1 MKEKGKGMRMETLRR
16 RGGWLDF
23 LPQYLMGKEIK
34 WSGEGVG
41 KGKGSKGKKERK
53 MGRERSIW
61 KKFN

>member
-41 KGKGSKGKKERK
+41 KGKGSKGKRK
-53 MGRERSIW
+53 
-61 KKFN
+61 